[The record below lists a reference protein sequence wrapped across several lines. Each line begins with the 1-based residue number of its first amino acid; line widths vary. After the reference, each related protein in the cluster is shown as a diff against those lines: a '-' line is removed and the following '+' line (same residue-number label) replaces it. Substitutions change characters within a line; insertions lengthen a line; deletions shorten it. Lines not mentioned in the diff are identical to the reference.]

1 MKEEEL
7 ALIINEH
14 KKWLLDG
21 TTGRQADLTG
31 ADLTGADLS
40 GANMTGANLSG
51 ADLTRADL
59 TGADLSGANMTGADL
74 TRADL
79 TGADLSVAD
88 LSGTNLTRVDLWG
101 ANLTRAD
108 LSGADLG
115 GANLDYSCVPLWCGS
130 LSTHFDDRQIKQFLY
145 HVVKCG
151 LNSKNASEEV
161 KTELTKMI
169 ELANQFHRAGE
180 CGRIEI

>member
-21 TTGRQADLTG
+21 TTGRQADLSG
-31 ADLTGADLS
+31 ADLTGANLGGADLRGANLGGAVLWGADLSGADLS
-40 GANMTGANLSG
+40 GANMGRAIMARANLIG
-51 ADLTRADL
+51 A
-59 TGADLSGANMTGADL
+59 
-74 TRADL
+74 
-79 TGADLSVAD
+79 
-88 LSGTNLTRVDLWG
+88 NLTRV
-101 ANLTRAD
+101 NLTRAD

-115 GANLDYSCVPLWCGS
+115 GANLDYSCVPLCCGS
-130 LSTHFDDRQIKQFLY
+130 LSAHFDDRQIKQFLY